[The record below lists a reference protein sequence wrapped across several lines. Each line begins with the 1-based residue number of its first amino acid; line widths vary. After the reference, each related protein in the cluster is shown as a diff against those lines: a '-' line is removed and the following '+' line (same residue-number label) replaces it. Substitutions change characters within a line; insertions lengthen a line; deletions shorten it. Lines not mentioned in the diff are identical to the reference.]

1 MLQVCQVWA
10 VVDPND
16 TFSMYNKAY
25 IVVFLHLCDLNYK
38 CDPVT
43 PKIPIWGLKAKKF
56 HNNLNQNAIQT
67 IYINFMLKEA
77 KTLTI
82 VVL

>member
-1 MLQVCQVWA
+1 MQQVCQVWA

-38 CDPVT
+38 CDPFH
-43 PKIPIWGLKAKKF
+43 PKNPHLGAERQKSFI
-56 HNNLNQNAIQT
+56 NQNAIQT